1 LGQTSLPPATGP
13 RQFSI
18 DKDASLSEQIMF
30 SPSAER
36 NRQPILAALAP
47 LLPPTG
53 LVLEIAS
60 GTGQHVMHFA
70 AALPHL
76 RWQPSDPSEQALA
89 SIQARLLESARS
101 ADPLA
106 NVLAPLQLD
115 VERTPWPLDRADV
128 IYCANM
134 IHIAPWSAG
143 FALLSGAARLL
154 PEGGLLFVYGP
165 FIRDGVATAPGNVAF
180 DQDLRARNPAWG
192 VRHLAAVEQAAEEVG
207 LARISVT
214 EMPANNLLVQFKR
227 A

>member
-1 LGQTSLPPATGP
+1 MPDQ
-13 RQFSI
+13 
-18 DKDASLSEQIMF
+18 MF

-36 NRQPILAALAP
+36 NREPILEALAP
-47 LLPPTG
+47 LLPASG

-70 AALPHL
+70 AALPRL
-76 RWQPSDPSEQALA
+76 VWQPTDPSEQALA
-89 SIQARLLESARS
+89 SIQAHLIESARS

-115 VERTPWPLDRADV
+115 VEQSPWPVEQADV

-134 IHIAPWSAG
+134 IHIAPWTAG
-143 FALLSGAARLL
+143 FALLEGASRVLSKSGSLVL
-154 PEGGLLFVYGP
+154 YGP
-165 FIRDGVATAPGNVAF
+165 FLRHDVPTAAGNAAF

-192 VRHLAAVEQAAEEVG
+192 IRQLQAVQQAADELG
-207 LARISVT
+207 LKSTSVT
-214 EMPANNLLVQFKR
+214 EMPANNLLVEFRR